1 MENPGKYICIPS
13 RMQKILQYVL
23 LLGLVLTVSSER
35 LNAQD
40 AVADTARL
48 GIERE
53 AMHIK
58 FRVAKAN
65 IEKGY
70 MDNEPVL
77 DQIVD
82 WAKGIQRD
90 TMRNIIGVEFTGAV
104 SPEGGV
110 KFNRWLSVA
119 RLNALE
125 KFVRKDFEISDDL
138 VSRSDHYIA
147 WDHLKEMVM
156 SSEFA
161 DKEAVLEIINS
172 ENTSTGYQ
180 LDSRIT
186 ALKALDGGKT
196 WDLIFDRYFSHL
208 RTAYMIIVTQK
219 SEKFFEYRRRNQIQP
234 VAPLTAGI
242 QCSQSDIIDRPY
254 MDQMMPVKKPHYMY
268 VKTNVAGLALLMAN
282 LGVEFDLGN
291 YLSLNIP
298 IYFSTVDYFTPTVK
312 FRTLATQPE
321 LRVWP
326 MTNRDGLFIGA
337 HMGFAYYN
345 FAFNGDWRY
354 QDHQGKTPTL
364 GGGLSLGYRLPISK
378 DKRWKLEFGV
388 GAGVYPIHYDV
399 FHNHQDVKLGLLAD
413 TKQKTYIGLDNV
425 QIGISYRIP
434 MKGAKNK

>member
-1 MENPGKYICIPS
+1 
-13 RMQKILQYVL
+13 
-23 LLGLVLTVSSER
+23 
-35 LNAQD
+35 
-40 AVADTARL
+40 
-48 GIERE
+48 
-53 AMHIK
+53 
-58 FRVAKAN
+58 
-65 IEKGY
+65 
-70 MDNEPVL
+70 
-77 DQIVD
+77 
-82 WAKGIQRD
+82 
-90 TMRNIIGVEFTGAV
+90 
-104 SPEGGV
+104 
-110 KFNRWLSVA
+110 
-119 RLNALE
+119 
-125 KFVRKDFEISDDL
+125 
-138 VSRSDHYIA
+138 
-147 WDHLKEMVM
+147 
-156 SSEFA
+156 
-161 DKEAVLEIINS
+161 
-172 ENTSTGYQ
+172 
-180 LDSRIT
+180 
-186 ALKALDGGKT
+186 
-196 WDLIFDRYFSHL
+196 
-208 RTAYMIIVTQK
+208 
-219 SEKFFEYRRRNQIQP
+219 
-234 VAPLTAGI
+234 
-242 QCSQSDIIDRPY
+242 